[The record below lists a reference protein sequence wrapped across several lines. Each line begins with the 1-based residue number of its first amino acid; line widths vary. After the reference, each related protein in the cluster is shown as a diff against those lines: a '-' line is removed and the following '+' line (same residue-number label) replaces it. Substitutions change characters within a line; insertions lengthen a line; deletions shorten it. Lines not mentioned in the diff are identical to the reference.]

1 MNKED
6 QLKLN
11 QFISKAWATGL
22 WHSESSF
29 FQSIKGFIDELEK
42 AQKQYLL
49 EKCMTAM
56 DKRDKAQKQE
66 IRENGLK
73 EMVKHKIITSKR
85 AKELKKLI
93 K

>member
-1 MNKED
+1 MNKEEIKEL
-6 QLKLN
+6 QKLLEEHFELKELKDWDWRLEQIEN
-11 QFISKAWATGL
+11 WVDSKL
-22 WHSESSF
+22 H
-29 FQSIKGFIDELEK
+29 
-42 AQKQYLL
+42 AQK
-49 EKCMTAM
+49 E
-56 DKRDKAQKQE
+56 E